1 MGALDG
7 IRVIEMAGLAP
18 TPYCGLILADFG
30 ADVVRVDRV
39 GAPSVDQL
47 ARGKRSIAV
56 NLKLA
61 DGAACLLRL
70 TEQADVLIEP
80 FRPGVM
86 ERLGL
91 GPDVV
96 CSRNPRLVYA
106 RLTGYG
112 QSGPY
117 AGMAGHDIDYIA
129 LSGMLALIGRRGE
142 KPVPPLNLLGDF
154 GGGGMLCALGIALA
168 LIERSRSGKG
178 QIIDAAMVDGAAHLG
193 SLLYKLRSLG
203 MWNDERGTNL
213 LDTGAPFYDTYQTKD
228 GEYVAVGAIEPQFYA
243 ALLRGLG
250 VDAASMPEQMDRGHW
265 SQTTQRFAEIF
276 ATRTR
281 DEWCTVFDGTDA
293 CVAPILGLGEVA
305 DHPHNRARDLLI
317 RGPGGDAEPAPAPR
331 LSRTPGM
338 IHRPMPQPG
347 QHTNEVLT
355 AYGFSETE
363 IRSLMQAT
371 AIEQQ

>member
-203 MWNDERGTNL
+203 MWE
-213 LDTGAPFYDTYQTKD
+213 
-228 GEYVAVGAIEPQFYA
+228 
-243 ALLRGLG
+243 
-250 VDAASMPEQMDRGHW
+250 
-265 SQTTQRFAEIF
+265 
-276 ATRTR
+276 
-281 DEWCTVFDGTDA
+281 
-293 CVAPILGLGEVA
+293 
-305 DHPHNRARDLLI
+305 
-317 RGPGGDAEPAPAPR
+317 
-331 LSRTPGM
+331 
-338 IHRPMPQPG
+338 
-347 QHTNEVLT
+347 
-355 AYGFSETE
+355 
-363 IRSLMQAT
+363 
-371 AIEQQ
+371 